1 MSFQINPKSFTKGEL
16 RLLREL
22 SRADIK
28 FMIVGLSSAVFQGVA
43 VMTEDLDLWFSSYG
57 DERIPD
63 AAKKAGALL
72 ITRSDPPCFFGES
85 LEDIDIV
92 FHCDGLKDFGMEYTK
107 SIKAKIVGESFS
119 VQLLPIER
127 VLASKI
133 AAARPKDLAAIPALK
148 AAIAASKNSHMIAFM
163 KRNHKT

>member
-1 MSFQINPKSFTKGEL
+1 MSFQIDPKSFTNGEL

-22 SRADIK
+22 SKADVK
-28 FMIVGLSSAVFQGVA
+28 FLIVGLSSAVFQGVP
-43 VMTEDLDLWFSSYG
+43 VMTEDVDLWFSSYG
-57 DERIPD
+57 DERIAE

-72 ITRSDPPCFFGES
+72 ITRSNPPCFFGKS

-92 FHCDGLKDFGMEYTK
+92 FRCHGLKSFETEYAK
-107 SIKAKIVGESFS
+107 SIKANIQGESFS
-119 VQLLPIER
+119 IRLLPVER

-133 AAARPKDLAAIPALK
+133 AAGRPKDLAAVPALK
-148 AAIAASKNSHMIAFM
+148 AAIAASKNSHMVISV